1 MAWCGGIFLSRSG
14 RHPLSSPPSLRN
26 DDRKFLLSNSMD
38 NTLRQW
44 DVRPFVT
51 GSRQVKAYQ
60 GATVR
65 LLPLSLRINA
75 CICPSLQT
83 HHP

>member
-1 MAWCGGIFLSRSG
+1 MLSIAYG
-14 RHPLSSPPSLRN
+14 HYGLCVYN
-26 DDRKFLLSNSMD
+26 RKFLLSNAMD

-51 GSRQVKAYQ
+51 GSRQVKVYQ

-65 LLPLSLRINA
+65 QAHDALPLLWPAFER
-75 CICPSLQT
+75 
-83 HHP
+83 HPN

>member
-1 MAWCGGIFLSRSG
+1 MVMVVY
-14 RHPLSSPPSLRN
+14 
-26 DDRKFLLSNSMD
+26 DRKFLLSNAMD

-51 GSRQVKAYQ
+51 GSRQVKVYQ

-65 LLPLSLRINA
+65 IRRMLCFCFCCPACTRETLSI
-75 CICPSLQT
+75 
-83 HHP
+83 